1 MYQQILV
8 PVDGS
13 ATAAH
18 GLAEA
23 IRLARLTGGRLRL
36 MHVIDELSFALTMDA
51 YAGRAGDWLEELR
64 VEATRLLEEGK
75 AQAAAEGVPAEA
87 VLCDN
92 FRGPV
97 PERVAAE
104 AAAWPAELIVLGT
117 HGRRG
122 LGRFFMGSSA
132 EQILRT
138 APVPVLLVRAPEHHA
153 RADAERFAMP
163 RGAVAS
169 Q

>member
-8 PVDGS
+8 PIDGS
-13 ATAAH
+13 STSGH

-23 IRLARLTGGRLRL
+23 IRLAKVTGGRLRL

-51 YAGRAGDWLEELR
+51 YAGRAGDWLEEMR
-64 VEATRLLEEGK
+64 AEATRLLEEAK
-75 AQAAAEGVPAEA
+75 ARAAAEGVTAEA
-87 VLCDN
+87 VLCEN
-92 FRGPV
+92 FRGAV

-122 LGRFFMGSSA
+122 LGRFVMGSSA
-132 EQILRT
+132 EKILRT